1 MRRVR
6 ERLSGYLSWGVLLCG
21 CLLWACA
28 TTQSSSR
35 QYGPPPVPEG
45 KGRLYLEA
53 GGINELNFY
62 IVDQGTGEE
71 VYADMPRLSA
81 SSPSAFETG
90 SQVSRLV
97 VDLDPGTYKVVVNTD
112 IKDNVV
118 VEDVQIRLGQE
129 AHVRIPV
136 GRFQVMFTAAGELS
150 VQMPFLI
157 MDYRM
162 KSVLGKG
169 LTSSE
174 LRHFIVPEGSYK
186 IRMEH
191 SPTGFDEIRPVDVSF
206 GRITPVRIGTQAT
219 DAPSSQ
225 GEAQQP

>member
-1 MRRVR
+1 MRGAR

-28 TTQSSSR
+28 TTQVGSR

-45 KGRLYLEA
+45 KGRLFLEA

-71 VYADMPRLSA
+71 VYADMPRVSA

-90 SQVSRLV
+90 SKISRLV
-97 VDLDPGTYKVVVNTD
+97 TDLDPGTYKVVVNTD

-118 VEDVQIRLGQE
+118 VEDVQIQLGE
-129 AHVRIPV
+129 ETHVMIPV
-136 GRFQVMFTAAGELS
+136 GRFQVMFTSTGELS

-157 MDYRM
+157 MDFHMR
-162 KSVLGKG
+162 SVLGKG
-169 LTSSE
+169 MTSSE

-191 SPTGFDEIRPVDVSF
+191 SPTGFDQIRPVDVSF

-219 DAPSSQ
+219 DGPSSQ
-225 GEAQQP
+225 GEVQQP